1 MRVLAFVAVVLL
13 VSGCAALGVPEQR
26 VGSAVERVCGMS
38 EVDRAAARARLD
50 AVVDPHQVRVICAEE
65 E

>member
-1 MRVLAFVAVVLL
+1 MRVLAFAAVVLL
-13 VSGCAALGVPEQR
+13 VSGCAAPGAFEQR
-26 VGSAVERVCGMS
+26 VGSAVERVCSMS

-50 AVVDPHQVRVICAEE
+50 AAVDPHQVRVTCAEE